1 MKSLDQW
8 TKLTE
13 YLTQYESAL
22 GYVHFNAVVIQDGKI
37 SVSSVPNVRKKS
49 EDILGNKTVEML
61 FMVHMIKAY
70 DTEMSYTNTEAMED
84 ALKYMQWFETQEED
98 KNYPDFGNNIKPD
111 KLEVL
116 SNVPTIMIDSE
127 NNLAQ
132 YQFQVRYTY
141 IEEV

>member
-1 MKSLDQW
+1 
-8 TKLTE
+8 
-13 YLTQYESAL
+13 
-22 GYVHFNAVVIQDGKI
+22 
-37 SVSSVPNVRKKS
+37 
-49 EDILGNKTVEML
+49 
-61 FMVHMIKAY
+61 MIKAY